1 MHMICEAGAGRAENL
16 AYVRITFLHGDNA
29 FFHHLAPTCAYTLAA
44 QSCSHNTKI
53 VDDMAL
59 NYIWSGFF
67 LVGFIAALLQ
77 WLFLGDTEIFKKIID
92 GTFDSAKMGVMD
104 IALPLAGVMTLWLG
118 IMNVGEK
125 AGAIGVLAKI
135 ISPFFS
141 RIFPEV
147 PKDHPATGHMVMNF
161 SANLLGLDNAAT
173 PFGLKAME
181 SLQTLNPDKDTASN
195 AQIMFLVLH
204 TSGLTLIPLAIMAQ
218 RSILGAKDPSDIFIP
233 CMIAT
238 YVATVTGLI
247 VVAIKQRI
255 NLFDRVVLA
264 WLGGMTSAIA
274 LLIYYFTQYLTKPE
288 IQLVSKVA
296 SNLILFSIIIVF
308 IVGAMRKK
316 VNVYEAFIEGA
327 KGGIQTSL
335 TIIPY
340 LVGMLVAISVIRN
353 SGVLG
358 FVVSGLEWVFIHL
371 GMTTE
376 FTPALPT
383 ALMKPL
389 SGSGSKAM
397 MIDAMQT
404 YGVDSFVGRLAC
416 IFQGSADT
424 TFYIVALYF
433 GSVGIRKTRYAIS
446 CGLIAD
452 FAGIIAA
459 IFVAYMFFG

>member
-1 MHMICEAGAGRAENL
+1 
-16 AYVRITFLHGDNA
+16 
-29 FFHHLAPTCAYTLAA
+29 
-44 QSCSHNTKI
+44 
-53 VDDMAL
+53 MAL
-59 NYIWSGFF
+59 NYIWTGFF
-67 LVGFIAALLQ
+67 LVGFVAALAQ
-77 WLFLGDTEIFKKIID
+77 WIFLGDTEIFKRIID
-92 GTFDSAKMGVMD
+92 GTFDAAKMGVMG

-118 IMNVGEK
+118 IMNIGEK
-125 AGAIGVLAKI
+125 AGAVGWLAKV

-181 SLQTLNPDKDTASN
+181 SLQTLNPNKDTASN

-218 RSILGAKDPSDIFIP
+218 RAILGAKDPSDIFIP

-238 YVATVTGLI
+238 YVATVAGI
-247 VVAIKQRI
+247 IAVSIRQRI
-255 NLFDRVVLA
+255 NLLNGVVLG
-264 WLGGMTSAIA
+264 WLGGMTAAIA
-274 LLIYYFTQYLTKPE
+274 ALIWYFTHYLTKPE
-288 IQLVSKVA
+288 IETVSKVA
-296 SNLILFSIIIVF
+296 SNLILFVIIVVF
-308 IVGAMRKK
+308 IVGALRKR

-353 SGVLG
+353 AGVLG
-358 FVVSGLEWVFIHL
+358 YIVQGLEWLIRMAGL
-371 GMTTE
+371 DTA

-389 SGSGSKAM
+389 SGSGSRAL
-397 MIDAMQT
+397 MIDAMKT

-433 GSVGIRKTRYAIS
+433 GSVGVRKTRYAIS

-452 FAGIIAA
+452 LAGIVAA
-459 IFVAYMFFG
+459 IAVAYVFFG

>member
-1 MHMICEAGAGRAENL
+1 
-16 AYVRITFLHGDNA
+16 
-29 FFHHLAPTCAYTLAA
+29 
-44 QSCSHNTKI
+44 
-53 VDDMAL
+53 MAL
-59 NYIWSGFF
+59 NYIWIGFF
-67 LVGFIAALLQ
+67 LVGFVAALAQLV
-77 WLFLGDTEIFKKIID
+77 FFGDTEVFKRIID
-92 GTFDSAKMGVMD
+92 GTFESAKMGVMD

-118 IMNVGEK
+118 IMNIGEK
-125 AGAIGVLAKI
+125 AGAIGWLAKV

-181 SLQTLNPDKDTASN
+181 SLQTLNPNKDTATN

-218 RSILGAKDPSDIFIP
+218 RAILGAADPSDIFIP
-233 CMIAT
+233 CMVAT
-238 YVATVTGLI
+238 YVATVTGI
-247 VVAIKQRI
+247 IAVSIRQRI
-255 NLFDRVVLA
+255 NLLDGVVLS
-264 WLGGMTSAIA
+264 WLGGMTAAIA
-274 LLIYYFTQYLTKPE
+274 LMIWYFTHFLSKTE
-288 IQLVSKVA
+288 IETVSKVA
-296 SNLILFSIIIVF
+296 SNFILFAIIVVF
-308 IVGAMRKK
+308 IVGALRKG

-358 FVVSGLEWVFIHL
+358 YVVGGLEWVIAQMGL
-371 GMTTE
+371 DTS

-389 SGSGSKAM
+389 SGSGSRAL
-397 MIDAMQT
+397 MIDAMKT

-433 GSVGIRKTRYAIS
+433 GSVGVRKTRYAIS

-452 FAGIIAA
+452 LAGIVAA
-459 IFVAYMFFG
+459 IAVAYVFFG

>member
-1 MHMICEAGAGRAENL
+1 
-16 AYVRITFLHGDNA
+16 
-29 FFHHLAPTCAYTLAA
+29 
-44 QSCSHNTKI
+44 
-53 VDDMAL
+53 MAL

-67 LVGFIAALLQ
+67 LVGFVAAVLQ
-77 WLFLGDTEIFKKIID
+77 WLFLGDTEIFRRIID
-92 GTFDSAKMGVMD
+92 GTFESARVAVME

-125 AGAIGVLAKI
+125 AGAIGLLAKI
-135 ISPFFS
+135 IAPFFS
-141 RIFPEV
+141 RIFPGV

-181 SLQTLNPDKDTASN
+181 SLQTLNPKKDEPTD

-218 RSILGAKDPSDIFIP
+218 RAILGAKDPSDIFIP

-238 YVATVTGLI
+238 YVATLTGII
-247 VVAIKQRI
+247 VVALRQRI
-255 NLFDRVVLA
+255 NLFDRVLLA
-264 WLGGMTSAIA
+264 WIGGLSGALA
-274 LLIYYFTQYLTKPE
+274 LLIWYFTNYLTKPE
-288 IQLVSKVA
+288 IELVSKVA
-296 SNLILFSIIIVF
+296 SNLILFSIIIAF
-308 IVGAMRKK
+308 ILGALRKR

-335 TIIPY
+335 TIMPY
-340 LVGMLVAISVIRN
+340 LVGMLVAISVVRN

-358 FVVSGLEWVFIHL
+358 FVVSGLGWVIAQL
-371 GMTTE
+371 GLPTD
-376 FTPALPT
+376 FVPALPT

-389 SGSGSKAM
+389 SGSGSRAM
-397 MIDAMQT
+397 MIDAMKT

-452 FAGIIAA
+452 FAGIVAA
-459 IFVAYMFFG
+459 ILVAYLFFG

>member
-1 MHMICEAGAGRAENL
+1 M
-16 AYVRITFLHGDNA
+16 
-29 FFHHLAPTCAYTLAA
+29 
-44 QSCSHNTKI
+44 S
-53 VDDMAL
+53 L

-67 LVGFIAALLQ
+67 LVGFAAAFAQ
-77 WLFLGDTEIFKKIID
+77 WLFLGDTEIFKKVID
-92 GTFDSAKMGVMD
+92 GTFDAARMGVMD

-118 IMNVGEK
+118 LMNIGEK
-125 AGAIGVLAKI
+125 AGAIGWLAKVI
-135 ISPFFS
+135 APFFS

-181 SLQTLNPDKDTASN
+181 SLQSLNPNKDEASN

-218 RSILGAKDPSDIFIP
+218 RAILGASDPSDIFIP

-238 YVATVTGLI
+238 YAATLAGIIAVSI
-247 VVAIKQRI
+247 RQRI
-255 NLFDRVVLA
+255 NLFDRVVLL
-264 WLGGMTSAIA
+264 WLGGMTSAIGA
-274 LLIYYFTQYLTKPE
+274 LIWYFTQFLSKGE
-288 IQLVSKVA
+288 IETVSKVV
-296 SNLILFSIIIVF
+296 SNLILMGVIAVF
-308 IVGAMRKK
+308 LIGALRKG

-335 TIIPY
+335 TVIPY
-340 LVGMLVAISVIRN
+340 LVGMLVAISVFRN
-353 SGVLG
+353 AGVFG
-358 FVVSGLEWVFIHL
+358 FIVSGFEWVFSTL
-371 GMTTE
+371 GLRTD
-376 FTPALPT
+376 FVPALPT

-397 MIDAMQT
+397 MIDAMTT
-404 YGVDSFVGRLAC
+404 YGPDSFVGRLAC

-452 FAGIIAA
+452 LAGVLTA
-459 IFVAYMFFG
+459 IGVAYLFFG

>member
-1 MHMICEAGAGRAENL
+1 M
-16 AYVRITFLHGDNA
+16 
-29 FFHHLAPTCAYTLAA
+29 
-44 QSCSHNTKI
+44 S
-53 VDDMAL
+53 L

-67 LVGFIAALLQ
+67 LVGFAAALAQ
-77 WLFLGDTEIFKKIID
+77 FLFMGDTEIFKRIID
-92 GTFDSAKMGVMD
+92 GTFESAKSGVMD

-118 IMNVGEK
+118 IMNIGEK
-125 AGAIGVLAKI
+125 AGAVNLLARLI
-135 ISPFFS
+135 APFFS
-141 RIFPEV
+141 RIFPGV
-147 PKDHPATGHMVMNF
+147 PKEHPATGHMLMNF

-181 SLQTLNPDKDTASN
+181 SLQTLNPSKDEPTD

-204 TSGLTLIPLAIMAQ
+204 TSGLTLIPVAIMAQ
-218 RSILGAKDPSDIFIP
+218 RSILGAADPSDIFIP

-247 VVAIKQRI
+247 AVAIRQRI
-255 NLFDRVVLA
+255 NLFDRVVLS
-264 WLGGMTSAIA
+264 WLGCSTAAIVG
-274 LLIYYFTQYLTKPE
+274 LIWYFTQVLTRPE
-288 IQLVSKVA
+288 IELFSKVF
-296 SNLILFSIIIVF
+296 SNLVLIGVIGGFII
-308 IVGAMRKK
+308 GALWKK

-335 TIIPY
+335 TVIPY

-353 SGVLG
+353 AGLFAFVVDGFSWLFGALG
-358 FVVSGLEWVFIHL
+358 FNTDFV
-371 GMTTE
+371 
-376 FTPALPT
+376 PALPT

-416 IFQGSADT
+416 VFQGSADT

-452 FAGIIAA
+452 FAGVIAA
-459 IFVAYMFFG
+459 IAVAYVFFH

>member
-1 MHMICEAGAGRAENL
+1 
-16 AYVRITFLHGDNA
+16 
-29 FFHHLAPTCAYTLAA
+29 
-44 QSCSHNTKI
+44 
-53 VDDMAL
+53 MAL

-67 LVGFIAALLQ
+67 LVGFLAALAQ
-77 WLFLGDTEIFKKIID
+77 WIFLGDTEIFKKIID
-92 GTFDSAKMGVMD
+92 GTFETAKVGVMD

-118 IMNVGEK
+118 IMNIGEK
-125 AGAIGVLAKI
+125 AGAVGWLARV

-141 RIFPEV
+141 RIFPDV

-181 SLQTLNPDKDTASN
+181 SLQTLNPNKEEASN

-218 RSILGAKDPSDIFIP
+218 RAILGAKDPSDIFIP

-238 YVATVTGLI
+238 YVATVTGII
-247 VVAIKQRI
+247 VVSIKQRI
-255 NLFDRVVLA
+255 NLLNRVVLG
-264 WLGGMTSAIA
+264 WLGGMTAAIA
-274 LLIYYFTQYLTKPE
+274 ALIFYFTQYLSKPE
-288 IQLVSKVA
+288 IELVSKVA
-296 SNLILFSIIIVF
+296 SNLILFSIIVIF
-308 IVGAMRKK
+308 IVGALRKGE
-316 VNVYEAFIEGA
+316 NVYDAFIEGA

-358 FVVSGLEWVFIHL
+358 FVVSGLEWVFVHL
-371 GMTTE
+371 GMNTD

-397 MIDAMQT
+397 MIDAMRT

-433 GSVGIRKTRYAIS
+433 GSVGIRRTRYAIS
-446 CGLIAD
+446 AGLCAD
-452 FAGIIAA
+452 FAGICAA
-459 IFVAYMFFG
+459 IGVAYMFFG

>member
-1 MHMICEAGAGRAENL
+1 
-16 AYVRITFLHGDNA
+16 
-29 FFHHLAPTCAYTLAA
+29 
-44 QSCSHNTKI
+44 
-53 VDDMAL
+53 MAL

-67 LVGFIAALLQ
+67 LVGFLAALLQ
-77 WLFLGDTEIFKKIID
+77 WLFLGDTEIFKRIVD
-92 GTFDSAKMGVMD
+92 GTFESAKMGVMD

-125 AGAIGVLAKI
+125 AGAVGWLAKVI
-135 ISPFFS
+135 APFFS
-141 RIFPEV
+141 RIFPGV

-181 SLQTLNPDKDTASN
+181 SLQTLNPKKDEPTD

-218 RSILGAKDPSDIFIP
+218 RAILGAADPSDIFIP

-238 YVATVTGLI
+238 YVATMTGII
-247 VVAIKQRI
+247 VVSIRQRI
-255 NLFDRVVLA
+255 NLFDRVLVS
-264 WLGGMTSAIA
+264 WIGGMTGALA
-274 LLIYYFTQYLTKPE
+274 LLIYSFTTYLTKAE
-288 IQLVSKVA
+288 IELVSKVA
-296 SNLILFSIIIVF
+296 SNLILISIIAVF
-308 IVGAMRKK
+308 IIGAMRKG
-316 VNVYEAFIEGA
+316 VNVYETFIEGA
-327 KGGIQTSL
+327 KGGIQTSI
-335 TIIPY
+335 TIMPY

-353 SGVLG
+353 SGVMG
-358 FVVSGLEWVFIHL
+358 FVVGGIGWVIQALGLPTDFV
-371 GMTTE
+371 
-376 FTPALPT
+376 PALPT

-389 SGSGSKAM
+389 SGSGSRAM
-397 MIDAMQT
+397 MIDAMKT

-452 FAGIIAA
+452 FAGIVTA
-459 IFVAYMFFG
+459 IMVAYLFFG

>member
-1 MHMICEAGAGRAENL
+1 M
-16 AYVRITFLHGDNA
+16 
-29 FFHHLAPTCAYTLAA
+29 
-44 QSCSHNTKI
+44 S
-53 VDDMAL
+53 L

-67 LVGFIAALLQ
+67 LVGFAAAFAQ
-77 WLFLGDTEIFKKIID
+77 WLFLGDTEIFKKVID
-92 GTFDSAKMGVMD
+92 GTFDAARMGVMD

-118 IMNVGEK
+118 IMNIGEK
-125 AGAIGVLAKI
+125 AGAIGWLAKVI
-135 ISPFFS
+135 APFFS
-141 RIFPEV
+141 RIFPGV

-181 SLQTLNPDKDTASN
+181 SLQTLNPNKDEASN

-218 RSILGAKDPSDIFIP
+218 RAILGAADPSDIFIP

-238 YVATVTGLI
+238 YVATLAGIIAVSI
-247 VVAIKQRI
+247 RQRI

-264 WLGGMTSAIA
+264 WLGGMTAAIVA
-274 LLIYYFTQYLTKPE
+274 LIWYFTQFLSKGE
-288 IQLVSKVA
+288 IETVSKVV
-296 SNLILFSIIIVF
+296 SNLILMSVIAVF
-308 IVGAMRKK
+308 LIGALRKG

-335 TIIPY
+335 TVIPY
-340 LVGMLVAISVIRN
+340 LVGMLVAISVFRN
-353 SGVLG
+353 AGVFG
-358 FVVSGLEWVFIHL
+358 FIVGGFEWVFSSL
-371 GMTTE
+371 GLRTD
-376 FTPALPT
+376 FVPALPT

-397 MIDAMQT
+397 MIDAMTT
-404 YGVDSFVGRLAC
+404 YGPDSFVGRLAC

-452 FAGIIAA
+452 LAGVITA
-459 IFVAYMFFG
+459 IFVAYLFFG

>member
-1 MHMICEAGAGRAENL
+1 
-16 AYVRITFLHGDNA
+16 
-29 FFHHLAPTCAYTLAA
+29 
-44 QSCSHNTKI
+44 
-53 VDDMAL
+53 MAL
-59 NYIWSGFF
+59 NYIWIGFF
-67 LVGFIAALLQ
+67 LVGFVAALAQ
-77 WLFLGDTEIFKKIID
+77 WIFLGDTEIFKRIID
-92 GTFDSAKMGVMD
+92 GTFDAARMGVMD

-125 AGAIGVLAKI
+125 AGAVGWLAKV

-181 SLQTLNPDKDTASN
+181 SLQTLNPNKDTASN

-218 RSILGAKDPSDIFIP
+218 RAILGAKDPSDIFIP

-238 YVATVTGLI
+238 YVATVAGI
-247 VVAIKQRI
+247 IAVSIRQRI
-255 NLFDRVVLA
+255 NLLNGVVLG
-264 WLGGMTSAIA
+264 WLGGMTAAIA
-274 LLIYYFTQYLTKPE
+274 TLIWYFTQYLTKPE
-288 IQLVSKVA
+288 IETVSKVA
-296 SNLILFSIIIVF
+296 SNLILFSIIVAF
-308 IVGAMRKK
+308 IVGAMIKR

-340 LVGMLVAISVIRN
+340 LVGMLVAISVVRN
-353 SGVLG
+353 AGVLG
-358 FVVSGLEWVFIHL
+358 FVVQGLEWLIRL
-371 GMTTE
+371 AGLDTA

-389 SGSGSKAM
+389 SGSGSRAL
-397 MIDAMQT
+397 MIDAMKT

-433 GSVGIRKTRYAIS
+433 GSVGVRKTRYAIS

-452 FAGIIAA
+452 LAGIIAA
-459 IFVAYMFFG
+459 ISVAYVFFG

>member
-1 MHMICEAGAGRAENL
+1 MVSLIRGNL
-16 AYVRITFLHGDNA
+16 RLYSRCNIGSLTRNE
-29 FFHHLAPTCAYTLAA
+29 Y
-44 QSCSHNTKI
+44 
-53 VDDMAL
+53 DMAL

-67 LVGFIAALLQ
+67 LVGFLAALAQ
-77 WLFLGDTEIFKKIID
+77 WLFLGDTEIFKKIVD
-92 GTFDSAKMGVMD
+92 GTFESAKMGVMD

-118 IMNVGEK
+118 IMNIGEK
-125 AGAIGVLAKI
+125 AGAIGWLARVI
-135 ISPFFS
+135 APFFS

-218 RSILGAKDPSDIFIP
+218 RAILGAKDPSDIFIP

-238 YVATVTGLI
+238 YVATLTGII
-247 VVAIKQRI
+247 VVSIKQRI
-255 NLFDRVVLA
+255 NLLNRVVIG
-264 WLGGMTSAIA
+264 WLGGMTAAICA
-274 LLIYYFTQYLTKPE
+274 LIFFFTNFLTKPE
-288 IQLVSKVA
+288 IELVSRVS

-308 IVGAMRKK
+308 ILGAMRKQ

-358 FVVSGLEWVFIHL
+358 FVVRGLEWIFISL
-371 GMTTE
+371 GMPTE

-397 MIDAMQT
+397 MIDAMTT

-452 FAGIIAA
+452 FAGIVTA
-459 IFVAYMFFG
+459 ICVAYLFFG